1 MEDPMP
7 MSGTANGIVNGI
19 ANDKEKLMALLM
31 LKVKSLPKT

>member
-7 MSGTANGIVNGI
+7 MSGIANVIVNDI
-19 ANDKEKLMALLM
+19 ANDKEKLMPLLM